1 MKTLILNKTLK
12 ILEVLSSSERA
23 VSLKEICERTGI
35 TPPAA
40 SRLLSDLTESGYIRK
55 VTYRT
60 FEPGLGMAAL
70 GQGAMRHDFFP
81 RRAIDFLD
89 SELKKEDLQGALAGM
104 FHGRLVYL
112 YHSYALAPRMAML
125 SEEHPLS
132 VSNIA
137 LVILSCRHGR
147 KEAEKMMLGNL
158 SETDHDPEIREK
170 KAAIIRKCL
179 REFEKNHFSV
189 WENERGG
196 RNICFPVASGAQI
209 YGLSFLI
216 GKDEKR
222 DPSEIFLTCSG
233 LVTSMRKML
242 EGVQSSR

>member
-70 GQGAMRHDFFP
+70 GQGAMLHDFFP

-112 YHSYALAPRMAML
+112 YHSYALDPRMAML

-137 LVILSCRHGR
+137 LVILSCQHG
-147 KEAEKMMLGNL
+147 KKKAEEMMLGNL
-158 SETDHDPEIREK
+158 SEMEFDPVRRET
-170 KAAIIRKCL
+170 KAVTIRKCL

-189 WENERGG
+189 WKNERGG
-196 RNICFPVASGAQI
+196 RNICFPVISGAQI

-216 GKDEKR
+216 GKEETR
-222 DPSEIFLTCSG
+222 DPSEIFLKCSG
-233 LVTSMRKML
+233 LVFSIRKML
-242 EGVQSSR
+242 EGRT

>member
-1 MKTLILNKTLK
+1 MNKTLK
-12 ILEVLSSSERA
+12 ILEVLSCSERA
-23 VSLKEICERTGI
+23 VSLKEICARTGT

-70 GQGAMRHDFFP
+70 GQGAMLHDFFP
-81 RRAIDFLD
+81 RRAINFLD

-112 YHSYALAPRMAML
+112 YHSYALDPRMAML
-125 SEEHPLS
+125 SEEYPLS

-137 LVILSCRHGR
+137 LVILSCQYGR
-147 KEAEKMMLGNL
+147 KKAEEIMLANL
-158 SETDHDPEIREK
+158 DEMESDPVLRER
-170 KAAIIRKCL
+170 KASVIQKCL

-189 WENERGG
+189 WKNEYGG
-196 RNICFPVASGAQI
+196 RNICFPVISGAQI

-216 GKDEKR
+216 GKDETR
-222 DPSEIFLTCSG
+222 SYSDIFLKCSV
-233 LVTSMRKML
+233 LVSSMRKML
-242 EGVQSSR
+242 EGV

>member
-12 ILEVLSSSERA
+12 ILEVLSSSDRA
-23 VSLKEICERTGI
+23 VSLKEICAKTGI

-40 SRLLSDLTESGYIRK
+40 SRLLSDLTGAGYIRK

-81 RRAIDFLD
+81 RRAIEFLD
-89 SELKKEDLQGALAGM
+89 SELRDQNLQGALAGM

-112 YHSYALAPRMAML
+112 YHSYALNPRMAML

-137 LVILSCRHGR
+137 LVILSCQHGR
-147 KEAEKMMLGNL
+147 KKAEDMMLGNL
-158 SETDHDPEIREK
+158 SEMELDPSLREK
-170 KAAIIRKCL
+170 KAVVIRKCL

-189 WENERGG
+189 WKNEKGG
-196 RNICFPVASGAQI
+196 RNICFPVISGSQI

-216 GKDEKR
+216 GKDETR
-222 DPSEIFLTCSG
+222 ESSEIFLNCSG
-233 LVTSMRKML
+233 LVSSLRKML
-242 EGVQSSR
+242 EG